1 MSELLTI
8 RRLLVFLCLCLLL
21 VLPTYA
27 QDETATPQAAFLPYQ
42 CTFQPQSNSVQIHA
56 ALMGSNGQPIPPD
69 SYTVQ
74 VTPAGSE
81 EPLSEARVMS
91 ALLTERPSLQ
101 LILVLDI
108 TETVPIEQIVSA
120 ISTHLAPQL
129 NVQDQMALLTFSE
142 TIAPLT
148 QFYTDKNRLIN
159 EHMIDLPAL
168 GGDNRLYDAMLQAVS
183 SFPFNSQSRKV
194 VLVITDSGRRN
205 FQQTPSD
212 AIIRKAQSEKVEVYP
227 IGFRSRDNF
236 DQAELQSIA
245 NGTGGFGWFYSE
257 RRNSRASI
265 EAAVSGYLDDFIR
278 TLNSEIA
285 LTVDMQGL
293 QPDAAGRVPLNIAI
307 TSNNEASLTGEVS
320 CPIEVLTHAINFLDQ
335 FDNKL
340 VTGRI
345 DIGVAVDSDLSPD
358 ELRVVFRL
366 NNEVVQNSSSTIY
379 TFDAAEVFPGYY
391 TIGAQLWD
399 RNNETLATT
408 PTSIRLYA
416 QQKLQLDVGGSI
428 ASSLSG
434 AVRFAAVAN
443 PDFALPAVQFM
454 IAPVNA
460 PAQTFSLGSAA
471 FQNDGRATLAIDDI
485 YTRLAALFPD
495 LTAQDQFQVSASVA
509 GVSADDPKLA
519 YSNDLLIGVI
529 PPAPPPTAE
538 PPGGISAA
546 FPSFDTGLLAP
557 AVISLILL
565 LVNYLIFRAVGR
577 QRVQRLMNNPDDHEL
592 SPQLMTITVH
602 RGDTRQPYTLT
613 KKTLYIGRGSSNDIN
628 LGDDPSISR
637 QHGVVMWRKRGWY
650 YSNRKGS
657 VMTRINGKRKRG
669 LIFYKLDPVTEIEIG
684 HTLLLFHSNTQ
695 QDISDFIKTNL

>member
-1 MSELLTI
+1 
-8 RRLLVFLCLCLLL
+8 VF
-21 VLPTYA
+21 VLPAQA
-27 QDETATPQAAFLPYQ
+27 QDEVTSPQAAFLPYQ
-42 CTFQPQSNSVQIHA
+42 CTFQPQSNSVQVRA
-56 ALMGSNGQPIPPD
+56 VLMGSNGQPIPSD
-69 SYTVQ
+69 NYTVQ

-81 EPLSEARVMS
+81 TPLAETRVTS
-91 ALLTERPSLQ
+91 APLTERPPLQ

-108 TETVPIEQIVSA
+108 TETVPIEQIVNA
-120 ISTHLAPQL
+120 ISNHLAPQL
-129 NVQDQMALLTFSE
+129 NVQDQVALLTFSE

-183 SFPFNSQSRKV
+183 SFPFNSQARKV
-194 VLVITDSGRRN
+194 VLVITDSGRRG
-205 FQQTPSD
+205 FSQTPSD
-212 AIIRKAQSEKVEVYP
+212 AIIRKAQSEKVAVYP

-245 NGTGGFGWFYSE
+245 NGSGGFGWFYSE
-257 RRNSRASI
+257 RQNSRASI
-265 EAAVSGYLDDFIR
+265 ESAVSGHLDDFIR

-293 QPDAAGRVPLNIAI
+293 EPDVGGRVSLNITI
-307 TSNNEASLTGEVS
+307 TSSNEAPLEGEVS
-320 CPIEVLTHAINFLDQ
+320 CPVEVLSHAINFLDQ

-345 DIGVAVDSDLSPD
+345 DIGVAADSDLSPD
-358 ELRVVFRL
+358 ELRVVFRV

-379 TFDAAEVFPGYY
+379 TFDAAQVFPGYY

-408 PTSIRLYA
+408 PTSIQLYA
-416 QQKLQLDVGGSI
+416 QQKLQLDVGSSI

-434 AVRFAAVAN
+434 AVQFTVVAK

-454 IAPVNA
+454 IAPVNS

-485 YTRLAALFPD
+485 YARLVALFPD

-519 YSNDLLIGVI
+519 YSNDLLIGVV
-529 PPAPPPTAE
+529 PPAPPPTPE
-538 PPGGISAA
+538 PPTGISAA
-546 FPSFDTGLLAP
+546 LPSLDTGSLGP
-557 AVISLILL
+557 IVISLVLL

-577 QRVQRLMNNPDDHEL
+577 QRVQRLINNPDDHEL

-613 KKTLYIGRGSSNDIN
+613 KKTLYVGRGSSNDIN

-669 LIFYKLDPVTEIEIG
+669 LIFYKLEPVTEIEIG